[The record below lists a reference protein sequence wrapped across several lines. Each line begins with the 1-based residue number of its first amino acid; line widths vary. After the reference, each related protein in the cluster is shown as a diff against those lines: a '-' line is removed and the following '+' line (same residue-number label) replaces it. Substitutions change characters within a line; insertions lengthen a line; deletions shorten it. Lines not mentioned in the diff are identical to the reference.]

1 VRLRGKIPAIIL
13 GLPLDKS
20 ENPFLAAPIGT
31 LEAEIRVEEC
41 DDTKITVEGPESS
54 VQPLLNSFYDS
65 LTRVLKGVCTRVDYK
80 IEGSYTLSGLYAALT
95 TLILH
100 AIARYHGETLDEWEL
115 VELARNA
122 DPLDKPS
129 GWDYVL
135 DALRYSVTTGKIV
148 VFRNDEEFAGLRE
161 AEPLMVEVH
170 GETGPVSQKL
180 SREDVGPDPY
190 NATIH
195 LVGVTVLEGAVRV
208 QEGEPIPEALYPLVR
223 LLAGIAST
231 YWSLPMPEEHCI
243 YSPGL
248 PGRFEKLCFQPRK

>member
-1 VRLRGKIPAIIL
+1 VKLRGRIPAIIL

-20 ENPFLAAPIGT
+20 ENPFLAAPLGT
-31 LEAEIRVEEC
+31 LEAEIHVEEC
-41 DDTKITVEGPESS
+41 DESQVIIAGPEGRVHSL
-54 VQPLLNSFYDS
+54 VNSFYDS
-65 LTRVLKGVCTRVDYK
+65 LTQVLKGVCTRISYK
-80 IEGSYTLSGLYAALT
+80 IEGSHTLAGLYAALT

-100 AIARYHGETLDEWEL
+100 AIARHHGDTLDEWEL

-129 GWDYVL
+129 GWGYVL
-135 DALRYSVTTGKIV
+135 DALRYSVATGKIV

-161 AEPLMVEVH
+161 TEPLQVDVH
-170 GETGPVSQKL
+170 GEYGPLTQKL
-180 SREDVGPDPY
+180 TREDVGPDPY

-208 QEGEPIPEALYPLVR
+208 QEGDPLPEALQPLAR
-223 LLAGIAST
+223 ILAGIASA
-231 YWSLPMPEEHCI
+231 YWDLPLPEEPCI

-248 PGRFEKLCFQPRK
+248 PNRFEKICFRPRK